1 MWSRRLLILLLGLAA
16 GWIDV
21 GVSTWLPGE
30 WMGIRTSLALVL
42 MLAMFSSRERAVT
55 AAVAAGL
62 VLDVLLPSF
71 SLMTL
76 RLLLLSVAVHAL
88 SSRFFTSR
96 SLLGASALAL
106 TGLAIDRVMIAI
118 ITSLRELGRSSFIP
132 DVQAAVWA
140 EGLWLLISVGVTFLI
155 FASFTKRFFPSVTRR

>member
-1 MWSRRLLILLLGLAA
+1 MA
-16 GWIDV
+16 
-21 GVSTWLPGE
+21 
-30 WMGIRTSLALVL
+30 IRTSLALVL

-55 AAVAAGL
+55 GAIASGL
-62 VLDVLLPSF
+62 VLDVFLPSF

-76 RLLLLSVAVHAL
+76 RLLIVAVAVYAL

-106 TGLAIDRVMIAI
+106 TGLALDRVMVVL
-118 ITSLRELGRSSFIP
+118 ITAVRGFGSSPFVP
-132 DVQAAVWA
+132 DVQSAVWA
-140 EGLWLLISVGVTFLI
+140 EAIWLVAAIGVTFLL